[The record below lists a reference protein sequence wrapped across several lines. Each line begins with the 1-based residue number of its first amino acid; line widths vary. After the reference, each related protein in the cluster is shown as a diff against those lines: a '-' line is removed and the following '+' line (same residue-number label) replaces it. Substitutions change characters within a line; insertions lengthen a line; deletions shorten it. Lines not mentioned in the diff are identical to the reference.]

1 MEKLIKFYAG
11 QFELHSQTRRGIVQQ
26 YYNNLKSF
34 LKSKGKAS
42 NPQLDDDNKKYWQ

>member
-1 MEKLIKFYAG
+1 MEKLIKFYAA
-11 QFELHSQTRRGIVQQ
+11 QFELHSQTRQRIVQQ

-34 LKSKGKAS
+34 LKSKGKER